1 MHTHQKPTLRKPTL
15 AALPLAQGLA
25 TLGLATLGLAAVLS
39 ANPAAADS
47 VVNIYSY
54 REPQLIEPL
63 LAKFK
68 AATGITPN
76 VVFAPNGLIERMQAE
91 GRNSPVDVLL
101 TNESSLLL
109 QARDVGVTQA
119 IKSPALEA
127 AIPAAVR
134 DPEGHWYGLT
144 QRARVIYASKERVP
158 ATALRYED
166 LADPKYRGKVC
177 MRSGQHPYNVTLVAS
192 MIATLGD
199 EKAEVWL
206 RGLKANLVHKPAGG
220 DREQV
225 RDVFAGLCD
234 LAIGNTYYMG
244 AMQTN
249 TKVPDQQKWAA
260 SVNVI
265 FPNAADRGTH
275 VNISGGAVAANA
287 PNAANA
293 VKLLEFLAS
302 PDAQGMYADVNH
314 EYPVIAGVQASE
326 RVRSW
331 GVLKADPRPLA
342 DIAKLRKKASEL
354 VDKVGIDAGPGA

>member
-1 MHTHQKPTLRKPTL
+1 MICAHLKPTL
-15 AALPLAQGLA
+15 AAL
-25 TLGLATLGLAAVLS
+25 GLAAAFS
-39 ANPAAADS
+39 SSTAAADG

-109 QARDVGVTQA
+109 QAREAGVTRA
-119 IKSPALEA
+119 LKSPALEA
-127 AIPAAVR
+127 AVPAALR
-134 DPEGHWYGLT
+134 DPDGHWYGLT
-144 QRARVIYASKERVP
+144 QRARVIYASKDRVP
-158 ATALRYED
+158 ATALTYED
-166 LADPKYRGKVC
+166 LADPKYKGKVC
-177 MRSGQHPYNVTLVAS
+177 MRSGQHPYNVTLIAS
-192 MIATLGD
+192 MIATHGE
-199 EKAEVWL
+199 EKAEIWL

-225 RDVFAGLCD
+225 RDVFAGICD
-234 LAIGNTYYMG
+234 LALGNTYYMG

-287 PNAANA
+287 PNAVNA
-293 VKLLEFLAS
+293 AKLLEFLAS
-302 PDAQGMYADVNH
+302 PEAQSVYAEANY
-314 EYPVIAGVQASE
+314 EYPVIVGVPASE

-331 GVLKADPRPLA
+331 GTLKPDPRPLA

>member
-1 MHTHQKPTLRKPTL
+1 MNPRHLPFALVASL
-15 AALPLAQGLA
+15 AMSTAAHAQGA
-25 TLGLATLGLAAVLS
+25 
-39 ANPAAADS
+39 
-47 VVNIYSY
+47 VNIYSY

-68 AATGITPN
+68 EATGITAN

-101 TNESSLLL
+101 TNESSLLF
-109 QARDVGVTQA
+109 QAREVGVTQA

-127 AIPAAVR
+127 AIPAALR
-134 DPEGHWYGLT
+134 DPDSHWFGLT
-144 QRARVIYASKERVP
+144 LRARVIYTSKERLP

-166 LADPKYRGKVC
+166 LADPRFKGKIC
-177 MRSGQHPYNVTLVAS
+177 IRSGQHPYNVTLVAS
-192 MIATLGD
+192 MIATLGE
-199 EKAEVWL
+199 EKAETWL
-206 RGLKANLVHKPAGG
+206 RGVKANLARKPAGG

-225 RDVFAGLCD
+225 RDVFAGVCD
-234 LAIGNTYYMG
+234 LAVGNTYYMG

-249 TKVPDQQKWAA
+249 TKAPEQQQWAA
-260 SVNVI
+260 SVNVV
-265 FPNAADRGTH
+265 FPNGGERGSH
-275 VNISGGAVAANA
+275 VNVSGGAVAANA

-302 PDAQGMYADVNH
+302 PVAQAIYAEVNH

-331 GVLKADPRPLA
+331 GALKADPRPLA
-342 DIAKLRKKASEL
+342 EIAKLRKKASEL
-354 VDKVGIDAGPGA
+354 VDKVGLDAGPGA